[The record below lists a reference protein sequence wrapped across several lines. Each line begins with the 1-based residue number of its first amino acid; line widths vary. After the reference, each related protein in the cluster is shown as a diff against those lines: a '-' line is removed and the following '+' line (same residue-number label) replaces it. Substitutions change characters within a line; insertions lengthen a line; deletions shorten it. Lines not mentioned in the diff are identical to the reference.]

1 MIVDFKFLLSFCF
14 LLSGGPT
21 VAIKSR
27 SPPSGTRTPPR
38 VTRTENKSDDKLF
51 EFLNSNIP
59 AAKERKPV
67 KPKASV
73 ESSSEVV
80 VKPSDTVELTQDD
93 STDGQLN
100 EGWGEL
106 IFAAF
111 YMYISLHVQL
121 KLSLQTPLYYGN
133 SLGPEDIQIH
143 TISTS
148 VTWTPL

>member
-1 MIVDFKFLLSFCF
+1 M
-14 LLSGGPT
+14 
-21 VAIKSR
+21 
-27 SPPSGTRTPPR
+27 
-38 VTRTENKSDDKLF
+38 TRTENKSDDKLF

-93 STDGQLN
+93 SMDGQLN

-111 YMYISLHVQL
+111 YMYISLHVQS
-121 KLSLQTPLYYGN
+121 KLYLQTPLYYGN
-133 SLGPEDIQIH
+133 SLGPEDTQIH